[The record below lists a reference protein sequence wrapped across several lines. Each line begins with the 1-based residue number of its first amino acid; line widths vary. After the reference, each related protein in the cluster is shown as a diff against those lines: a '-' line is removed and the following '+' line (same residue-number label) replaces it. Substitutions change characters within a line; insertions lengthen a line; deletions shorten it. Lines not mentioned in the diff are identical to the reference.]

1 MFDLGADEMDALWAG
16 VDESGNGWISRP
28 MAAVLLKRAVVL
40 QHGKMQAMVEEKL
53 AKEEDIEAGV
63 IRGIPKFMQWC
74 AMRPKAARLVHCRCN
89 TTSSLAWVARPCHLY
104 SCAASGACY
113 SCSATGAAL
122 RWCFSVDNLMRMAAH
137 P

>member
-1 MFDLGADEMDALWAG
+1 
-16 VDESGNGWISRP
+16 
-28 MAAVLLKRAVVL
+28 
-40 QHGKMQAMVEEKL
+40 
-53 AKEEDIEAGV
+53 
-63 IRGIPKFMQWC
+63 
-74 AMRPKAARLVHCRCN
+74 
-89 TTSSLAWVARPCHLY
+89 LY